1 VAALKITIRRCRLA
15 GGASQASQP
24 TRPWLGRFLF
34 GYLMATASIYRDTG
48 IDKEQDQCLLAT
60 SVESWSQ

>member
-24 TRPWLGRFLF
+24 SRPWLGRFLF
-34 GYLMATASIYRDTG
+34 GYPWRLRVSTAILELIKSKTNA
-48 IDKEQDQCLLAT
+48 C
-60 SVESWSQ
+60 